1 MQKLRLG
8 SLFDGI
14 GGFPLA
20 AAVCGM
26 EPVWASEIETFP
38 IEVTR
43 LRFPGMLHVGDI
55 TKLRGA
61 ELPPVDIVCGGSPCQ
76 DLSIAG
82 LRAGLAG
89 ARSGLFMEQLRVIR
103 EMRDADRAR
112 GRTALAVRPRYMLW
126 ENVPGAF
133 SSYDG
138 EDFRAVLEETAR
150 VAEPDVSIP
159 RPEAGPWKSAGH
171 VLGGNFS
178 IAWAVYDAEFF
189 GVAQRRRRIFLV
201 ADLAGHSAAEI
212 LFEREGLPGYIAA
225 KRRTWEDI
233 AAAAGIRRAD
243 AGGAEGGAGTRALT
257 AYAANGR
264 DEVRPMYGTAATIT
278 AHPGLRQETILLERE
293 VCLNDQG
300 GMRMGVSEGVS
311 GTLRADMGGHP
322 PIVLGSEQG
331 GAEVAFDLCPTLTA
345 SAGMSGN
352 NRPVLF

>member
-1 MQKLRLG
+1 MERRVRGNSHARCGVGENPKITSKDYL
-8 SLFDGI
+8 SL
-14 GGFPLA
+14 L
-20 AAVCGM
+20 
-26 EPVWASEIETFP
+26 
-38 IEVTR
+38 
-43 LRFPGMLHVGDI
+43 
-55 TKLRGA
+55 
-61 ELPPVDIVCGGSPCQ
+61 
-76 DLSIAG
+76 
-82 LRAGLAG
+82 
-89 ARSGLFMEQLRVIR
+89 
-103 EMRDADRAR
+103 
-112 GRTALAVRPRYMLW
+112 
-126 ENVPGAF
+126 PGAF

-159 RPEAGPWKSAGH
+159 RPEAGTWKSAGR

-212 LFEREGLPGYIAA
+212 LFEREGLPGYTAA

-243 AGGAEGGAGTRALT
+243 AGGAEGGAGNRGLT

-264 DEVRPMYGTAATIT
+264 DEVRPMYGTATTIT
-278 AHPGLRQETILLERE
+278 AHPSLRQETILLERE

-300 GMRMGVSEGVS
+300 GMRMDVSEGVS

-331 GAEVAFDLCPTLTA
+331 GTEVAFDLCPTLTA
-345 SAGMSGN
+345 SAGISVHPSGKPCRRSHSSGVSRRTRFLGAMMHFASDTYWFPTPFSSPLHN
-352 NRPVLF
+352 VPTTR

>member
-1 MQKLRLG
+1 MERRVRGNSHARCGVGENPKITSKDYL
-8 SLFDGI
+8 SL
-14 GGFPLA
+14 L
-20 AAVCGM
+20 
-26 EPVWASEIETFP
+26 
-38 IEVTR
+38 
-43 LRFPGMLHVGDI
+43 
-55 TKLRGA
+55 
-61 ELPPVDIVCGGSPCQ
+61 
-76 DLSIAG
+76 
-82 LRAGLAG
+82 
-89 ARSGLFMEQLRVIR
+89 
-103 EMRDADRAR
+103 
-112 GRTALAVRPRYMLW
+112 
-126 ENVPGAF
+126 PGAF

-159 RPEAGPWKSAGH
+159 RPEAGTWKSAGR

-264 DEVRPMYGTAATIT
+264 YGSDHHGT
-278 AHPGLRQETILLERE
+278 
-293 VCLNDQG
+293 
-300 GMRMGVSEGVS
+300 SEPAP
-311 GTLRADMGGHP
+311 ADDP
-322 PIVLGSEQG
+322 V
-331 GAEVAFDLCPTLTA
+331 GAGDVPQ
-345 SAGMSGN
+345 
-352 NRPVLF
+352 